1 MADKKLSDK
10 EVLKHFPK
18 IELHRHLEGTYPL
31 DRLYEMAKKNGLDV
45 PDTLTRFK
53 EENQFPANGEPNFLL
68 FLSKFRNDWYRSLD
82 DVAFITYH
90 SVKTLAQD
98 GIFYIELRFN
108 PEHYAFFNNFDRAE
122 VTKTII
128 DAAKKAAKEDGI
140 RIRFLITLNR
150 GKQTEDD
157 LLSMYEQIK
166 NVSSDVCGYDLAGD
180 ETHHPPAGFQK
191 LFQRIHSDGFPSTI
205 HAGEVSPSSQ
215 IWDAVKLLFANRI
228 GHGTS
233 TARDPELQKYLID
246 NDIIL
251 EQCLTSNRQTGSWI
265 NTETHPFGELFHK
278 GVPVTLNSD
287 DPHIQNTDL
296 TDDYLLA
303 IRCFDLS
310 LDDLVKLNLTAI
322 RGSFLPDKEK
332 AALAK
337 DYQAALFSFKQRF
350 GF

>member
-31 DRLYEMAKKNGLDV
+31 DRLYEIAKKNGLDV
-45 PDTLTRFK
+45 PDTLTNFK
-53 EENQFPANGEPNFLL
+53 KENQFPSNGEPNFLL
-68 FLSKFRNDWYRSLD
+68 FLSKFRNDWYRSLE

-90 SVKTLAQD
+90 SVKTFAQD

-128 DAAKKAAKEDGI
+128 DAAKKAAREDGFG
-140 RIRFLITLNR
+140 IRFLVTLNR

-157 LLSMYEQIK
+157 LLAMYEQIK
-166 NVSSDVCGYDLAGD
+166 NVSPDVCGYDLAGD
-180 ETHHPPAGFQK
+180 ETNYPPAGFQK
-191 LFQRIHSDGFPSTI
+191 LFQRIHNDGFPSTI

-215 IWDAVKLLFANRI
+215 IWDAVKLLFAHRI

-233 TARDPELQKYLID
+233 TVRDPALQKYLIE
-246 NDIIL
+246 NDVIL
-251 EQCLTSNRQTGSWI
+251 EQCLTSNRQTGSW
-265 NTETHPFGELFHK
+265 TDTLTHPFGELFRK

-303 IRCFDLS
+303 IHCFDLS

-332 AALAK
+332 ATLAK
-337 DYQAALFSFKQRF
+337 DYQAAIFSFKQRF